1 MSEQFP
7 AGDGGVDAGV
17 EGEQSKPLAASR
29 GGRKRRALA
38 LVVGL
43 LLASVVFELGSAL
56 VITTELLPARVPSYS
71 MTASAAGFWGDL
83 SETFG
88 AWHPPNTRYLH
99 QKACFSVFYE
109 SNAHGARDVAR
120 RREHDGPRVVVLGD
134 SFMEGYGVDAEARL
148 SNVLEGATGIPH
160 LNFGTSGNAGST
172 HAFALYSTFASGFA
186 HDAVVASILPENDF
200 DDDVPKPDRYQP
212 YWSGSYPD
220 YELEFSLP
228 SAGDSPF
235 RCSTGQAGF
244 DFGRALREF
253 TYSTNLLDYLYSAF
267 KQGRQGRKFD
277 GASSAPDSRFFRFTS
292 AEFDRLRYSYEQLA
306 AAASPRPV
314 VLFTIPRHADF
325 AAFRARGESP
335 LDAALADWAAGI
347 ENVHFVPLLP
357 AMAARFGDDLDAQFL
372 SCDAHWSPAGH
383 AAAAEAVRAA
393 YGQVLYGN

>member
-7 AGDGGVDAGV
+7 AGDGGVDAGAG
-17 EGEQSKPLAASR
+17 GEQSKPPAASR

-134 SFMEGYGVDAEARL
+134 SFMEGYGVNAEARL

-235 RCSTGQAGF
+235 RCSTRQAGF

-277 GASSAPDSRFFRFTS
+277 GASGAPDSRFFRFTS

-357 AMAARFGDDLDAQFL
+357 AMAARFGDDLDEQFL

>member
-148 SNVLEGATGIPH
+148 SNVLERATGIPH

-220 YELEFSLP
+220 YELEFS
-228 SAGDSPF
+228 
-235 RCSTGQAGF
+235 
-244 DFGRALREF
+244 
-253 TYSTNLLDYLYSAF
+253 
-267 KQGRQGRKFD
+267 
-277 GASSAPDSRFFRFTS
+277 
-292 AEFDRLRYSYEQLA
+292 
-306 AAASPRPV
+306 
-314 VLFTIPRHADF
+314 
-325 AAFRARGESP
+325 
-335 LDAALADWAAGI
+335 
-347 ENVHFVPLLP
+347 
-357 AMAARFGDDLDAQFL
+357 
-372 SCDAHWSPAGH
+372 
-383 AAAAEAVRAA
+383 
-393 YGQVLYGN
+393 